1 MQLSLSLLAILSLFG
16 AAQGV
21 LLALALLS
29 VRRSRPVVNRIL
41 AAFVIAVSIFLF
53 GAVLRTSNYV
63 LLFPHL
69 SRLHDPFSLLV
80 GPLLFLYL
88 KALTSRRPVF
98 RRRDTLHFIP
108 FALCVLYL
116 LPYYLQ
122 SREAKLASLIAE
134 YNQADMGQWYYVRST
149 VVITQFLIYLVL
161 AIALMVD
168 YSRRLKR
175 QDSSLNPGA
184 LFQVRFLTGASLV
197 LWILAALRFVL
208 DHTAATNLVVPFG
221 ASVIVYALGYMGL
234 RKPDALVGADEE
246 PLAGV
251 AEQGTKYERSRL
263 TPERSERYLKKLVE
277 AMETEKLYRDGELTL
292 QKLSERLSIPAQ
304 HLSQTING
312 RLNQTFT
319 EFVNAYRIEE
329 AKRRLLDPTLK
340 HYSVLAIAEDV
351 GFNSKSSFN
360 AVFKKHVHMTP
371 SEFRKA
377 SNGNGAH

>member
-21 LLALALLS
+21 LLGLALLS

-41 AAFVIAVSIFLF
+41 AAFVIAISIFLF
-53 GAVLRTSNYV
+53 GAVMRTSNAV
-63 LLFPHL
+63 LSFPHL
-69 SRLHDPFSLLV
+69 SRLHDPFSLTV

-88 KALTSRRPVF
+88 KALTSRRFVF
-98 RRRDTLHFIP
+98 RRQQLLHFIP
-108 FALCVLYL
+108 FALCALYL
-116 LPYYLQ
+116 LPYYFQ
-122 SREAKLASLIAE
+122 GREAKLAGLMAE
-134 YNQADMGQWYYVRST
+134 YNQADLGRWYYVRST

-175 QDSSLNPGA
+175 QDRSLNRAA
-184 LFQVRFLTGASLV
+184 LFQVRFLTGASLI
-197 LWILAALRFVL
+197 LWILAALRFTL

-221 ASVIVYALGYMGL
+221 ASVIVYVLGYMGL
-234 RKPDALVGADEE
+234 RKPHALVGADEE
-246 PLAGV
+246 PLTDV
-251 AEQGTKYERSRL
+251 SEQGPKYERSRL

-319 EFVNAYRIEE
+319 EFINAYRIEE
-329 AKRRLLDPTLK
+329 AKRRLLDPSLK

-360 AVFKKHVHMTP
+360 AVFKKYVQMTP

-377 SNGNGAH
+377 SNGAH